1 MLIFISISLLTASL
15 VLAGAVAIVF
25 VEVVAAI
32 VRPGQ
37 TVVETPVGGNPH
49 RIAVL
54 VPAHNEST
62 GILPTLVDIKTQLS
76 PGDQLLVVAD
86 NCTDDTAAVALE
98 AGANVTRRN
107 DPVRKGKGYALA
119 WGLNHLQLDPP
130 DIVIVIDADCRLA
143 DGAIALLAEVCAGT
157 GRPAQALDL
166 MIAPKEAS
174 INFRVREFAWRVKN
188 WVRPLGLKAIGL
200 PCQLMGTGMAFPWD
214 LIRSVDLAS
223 GSLVE
228 DLKLGLELASINSP
242 PLFCPS
248 AVVISE
254 FPSSVEGV
262 ESQRLRWEQGHIGMI
277 LTVIPRLVLQATT
290 RRNFNL
296 LILALDAAVP
306 PLTLLCTLTIG
317 MVLVAGLAAIL
328 GTSSAA
334 LFVSGT
340 TLAGFILSIVFSW
353 MKFGRD
359 IVRPGEIFSI
369 IFYVFRKIPLYGTM
383 MLRNSE
389 RHWIRTDRRKR

>member
-1 MLIFISISLLTASL
+1 MLIFISVSLLTASL
-15 VLAGAVAIVF
+15 ILAGAVAIVF

-32 VRPGQ
+32 VRPRQ
-37 TVVETPVGGNPH
+37 PVVEPPVGGNPH

-76 PGDQLLVVAD
+76 PADQLLVVAD

-98 AGANVTRRN
+98 AGANVTCRN
-107 DPVRKGKGYALA
+107 DPIKKGKGYALA

-143 DGAIALLAEVCAGT
+143 DGAIARLADVCAGT

-166 MIAPKEAS
+166 MIAPEEAS

-214 LIRSVDLAS
+214 LMRSVDLAS

-228 DLKLGLELASINSP
+228 DLKLGLDLVSINSP

-248 AVVISE
+248 AVVTSE

-277 LTVIPRLVLQATT
+277 LTVISRLVLQATT

-328 GTSSAA
+328 GISSAA

-359 IVRPGEIFSI
+359 IVQPGEIFSM
-369 IFYVFRKIPLYGTM
+369 IFYAFKKIPLYGTM
-383 MLRNSE
+383 VFRNSE